1 MPENRR
7 LCMIFSRDKV
17 RLLFT
22 PQDAVVPDMKHVKI
36 KKFLAEN
43 CPTSLWKSLG
53 ILFFILSEP
62 FLFLPLNLSLK
73 ATFFIMRMCHFH
85 PCVTVSFSTVS
96 GSPNILAPHA
106 KKKGRTL
113 ERCLKKTDRAA
124 NTPLRED

>member
-1 MPENRR
+1 
-7 LCMIFSRDKV
+7 MIFSRDKV

-43 CPTSLWKSLG
+43 CPTFLWKSLG

-73 ATFFIMRMCHFH
+73 ATFFIMLIPLLGKIDIR
-85 PCVTVSFSTVS
+85 PIPSFSDLNAS
-96 GSPNILAPHA
+96 FGGL
-106 KKKGRTL
+106 
-113 ERCLKKTDRAA
+113 
-124 NTPLRED
+124 